1 MRILDSGRLERR
13 VRGAKIGGMN
23 ERVTSL
29 PDRAERGRRL
39 DRAVEARRRLES
51 SAEQA
56 FDRRGGRA
64 WINGREVG
72 GTHPSLSHLES
83 SYD

>member
-1 MRILDSGRLERR
+1 MRILDIGRWD
-13 VRGAKIGGMN
+13 RGAPGARIDAVN
-23 ERVTSL
+23 QQVTSL
-29 PDRAERGRRL
+29 PERGERDRRL
-39 DRAVEARRRLES
+39 ERVIEARRRLES

-72 GTHPSLSHLES
+72 ETHPSLSHLES